1 MILITGYKGFI
12 GSNLV
17 KRFKPEELILVGCE
31 DCFSSLFSIDW
42 AKVTKIYHLGG
53 ISDTTCSDLDLLHE
67 YNVSYTMELFTRAKI
82 YNIPIVYASSASVY
96 GNSYTYAYNPLN
108 HYSISKAN
116 IDIWA
121 ESNLKDFKNIVGVR
135 FFNVYGEGESHKG
148 KQASPIHQFTKQA
161 LENKLIKVF
170 KDSENCIRD
179 FVWVEDVIDCILED
193 KPSGIYDIGTSN
205 PVSFRYVAELIA
217 DKYNSSI
224 EEIEFPE
231 KLKHKYQFYTC
242 ARRHY
247 SKEFIS
253 VGDYLARTV

>member
-17 KRFKPEELILVGCE
+17 KRFKPEDLILVGYE
-31 DCFSSLFSIDW
+31 DCFSSLFLTDW
-42 AKVTKIYHLGG
+42 AKVEKIYHIGG
-53 ISDTTCSDLDLLHE
+53 ISDTTCTDFDLLHE
-67 YNVSYTMELFTRAKI
+67 YNVNYTMELFNRAKI

-116 IDIWA
+116 IDIWV
-121 ESNLKDFKNIVGVR
+121 ESNYKDFNNIVGVR
-135 FFNVYGEGESHKG
+135 FFNVYGEGEDHKG
-148 KQASPIHQFTKQA
+148 KQASPVHQFTKQA
-161 LENKLIKVF
+161 LENKSIKVF

-179 FVWVEDVIDCILED
+179 FVWVEDVIDCMLIN

-205 PVSFRYVAELIA
+205 PVSFKYVADLIA
-217 DKYNSSI
+217 DKYNSTV

-231 KLKHKYQFYTC
+231 KLKRKYQFYTC
-242 ARRHY
+242 ARKHY
-247 SKEFIS
+247 DKKFIT
-253 VGDYLARTV
+253 VEDYINLPR